1 MAKKAKKTSTIPK
14 ESNDSPDTRG
24 PGQPTKY
31 TADMPDRLRQ
41 YIADCPDDAKLPTRA
56 GFACFVRVDEDTLAN
71 WGKVHVE
78 FFGALGELK
87 AAQHRE
93 LQNRGLLG
101 SYNSTIAKLLLMSV
115 HDHVERRDNTSKGE
129 SITPQIVSFAEC
141 IKQEPEPDPKPDDD
155 TES

>member
-1 MAKKAKKTSTIPK
+1 MAKKAKKK
-14 ESNDSPDTRG
+14 VNSNASPDTHGVGR
-24 PGQPTKY
+24 PTKY
-31 TADMPDRLRQ
+31 TPDMPDRLRM
-41 YIADCPDDAKLPTRA
+41 YIKDCPDEAKLPTRC
-56 GFACFVRVDEDTLAN
+56 GFACFVGVDEDTLEN
-71 WGKVHVE
+71 WGKVHTE

-129 SITPQIVSFAEC
+129 RITPQVVSFADC
-141 IKQEPEPDPKPDDD
+141 MKQEQDTNDDPE
-155 TES
+155 S